1 MMMMMMMMIMM
12 MMILHFMMD
21 ENDDSL
27 DYSSYPCWLREN
39 VKVMMMIL
47 LIFI

>member
-1 MMMMMMMMIMM
+1 
-12 MMILHFMMD
+12 MMD
-21 ENDDSL
+21 ENDL
-27 DYSSYPCWLREN
+27 DNSSYPCWLREN